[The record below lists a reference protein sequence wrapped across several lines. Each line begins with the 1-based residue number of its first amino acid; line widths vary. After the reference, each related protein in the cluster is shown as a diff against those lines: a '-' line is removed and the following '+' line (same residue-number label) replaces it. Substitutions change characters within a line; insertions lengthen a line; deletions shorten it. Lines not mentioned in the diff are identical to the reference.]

1 MRKNRTIVMY
11 CDQDGKPRAWASGP
25 TERLPAIREHAAKNL
40 STYLARHPE
49 TRRGDFT
56 ERCEPLGDAS

>member
-1 MRKNRTIVMY
+1 MSEDLIIVMY

-25 TERLPAIREHAAKNL
+25 AERLPAIREHAAKNL

-49 TRRGDFT
+49 TRRESFT
-56 ERCEPLGDAS
+56 ERCEPLGAA